1 MIYLFIAAPRNRF
14 FPIETLQDG
23 GFQQVLK
30 HTKGPKLTS
39 FGLNVAG
46 VLRVFLW
53 PNPVVSQPKK
63 LRCHDTNSVLELIA
77 SIRANYR
84 LAERHV
90 TIIFYI
96 CHRCLNMPETFS
108 TFLNWQPSWLKYC
121 VLCVFTD
128 STLTHTCQS
137 WLETNLNRCKSLGLG
152 LSLQFQEERCNG
164 LVISICF

>member
-1 MIYLFIAAPRNRF
+1 MEKPHIFVVLNIAPCGTPPRCY

-30 HTKGPKLTS
+30 HTKGQKLTS

-53 PNPVVSQPKK
+53 PNSLLFYKPKK
-63 LRCHDTNSVLELIA
+63 LRCHDTNAVLELIA
-77 SIRANYR
+77 TIRAKYR

-96 CHRCLNMPETFS
+96 CHRCLNMPETSS

-121 VLCVFTD
+121 VLCFLQTQPSRTHVKVGWKQTWTD
-128 STLTHTCQS
+128 SKA
-137 WLETNLNRCKSLGLG
+137 RD
-152 LSLQFQEERCNG
+152 
-164 LVISICF
+164 